1 MTTRLRF
8 PVLTLALCALALPML
23 ADGTARGTLTV
34 NGKTVQL
41 KYSYAALKQDPLE
54 KKKQATSVLITDQAI
69 PADAAGDEFKLMDVR
84 DQQKINGVMILVTED
99 GQIVSGALYSPLM
112 KKMDYVSG
120 VGMQKLD
127 LKTHDANRIAG
138 KVWLEKPDDFFD
150 NVYQY
155 NVTFD
160 APISAAKAKDAPPV
174 LKGKA
179 LPAGGGDPGKAY
191 EAYRKALLAGDVA
204 GLRKSLAA
212 ERAKDLDSP
221 EFKKNLALIQAFQPK
236 TVKIT
241 GGAVDGDTA
250 TLLGKASDDGQTSTG
265 EITMVKEG
273 GAWKLSK
280 ESWKGTMH

>member
-1 MTTRLRF
+1 
-8 PVLTLALCALALPML
+8 ML